1 MSKVV
6 TTRLSEET
14 LEIVDRLAAAQD
26 RSRAWILSRMIEDEA
41 RRQAAFEA
49 FIQEGEDDIERG
61 DFYTQEEMEAWAASQ
76 IDKRKKAA

>member
-14 LEIVDRLAAAQD
+14 LEIVDRMAAAQD
-26 RSRAWILSRMIEDEA
+26 RSRAWILSRMIEEEA
-41 RRQAAFEA
+41 RKQAAFEA

-61 DFYTQEEMEAWAASQ
+61 DFYHAGR
-76 IDKRKKAA
+76 DGGYGLLLC